1 MEIQWSGNVRL
12 ARCGADKFGRLDNR
26 FCGETF
32 QFREALIPGSVGKF
46 VETICPVCSLKWDI
60 MAASTF
66 DMRYKFCEELA
77 AILNVDPYSA
87 YKLAERSFCFKHIHV
102 RPVEPPQRP
111 IPHQTVIPQTRYPYA
126 DE

>member
-1 MEIQWSGNVRL
+1 MEIQWSGNVRI
-12 ARCGADKFGRLDNR
+12 ARCGADKFGRLDTR

-32 QFREALIPGSVGKF
+32 QFREALIPGGYGKF

-77 AILNVDPYSA
+77 ALLSIDPYSA
-87 YKLAERSFCFKHIHV
+87 YKLAERSFHFKHVHV

-111 IPHQTVIPQTRYPYA
+111 IPQQTVIPQTRYPYA
-126 DE
+126 DQ